1 MNDFNEIYAFDQT
14 FSLNERML
22 RKMEQSDQEKL
33 SSRHSLFENQQQT
46 RYVYPLFLS
55 NDSPN
60 GDETIQATMR
70 KRKFKHVNNISKNK
84 KYIRLPKVLSTD
96 IRKKYPF
103 MILNIMNGCNYHN
116 ISDFTHQFI
125 DRDCQLTWSLTKCP
139 NRRVKSFDEAKEHT
153 TMNSKFCVQLDS
165 LSNIIDYLFFLG
177 LILPDRVFQ
186 MIHSNVITRSDS
198 LETRIEIYYRMDGTK
213 LYLCTPIQAGAMV
226 KSLPMSSMDD
236 SIDSQSDS
244 SSGGEELEQ
253 ISKEGRIEQCD
264 MNHEFSLY
272 KIFYQNIKSLPVKE
286 SVYSFGR
293 VTLLIENHHE
303 SNKIKDFILESFLY
317 NE

>member
-1 MNDFNEIYAFDQT
+1 
-14 FSLNERML
+14 ML
-22 RKMEQSDQEKL
+22 RKMERLDQEVM
-33 SSRHSLFENQQQT
+33 SSQRFMFENQQT

-55 NDSPN
+55 NDYVD
-60 GDETIQATMR
+60 GTTTQTKMR
-70 KRKFKHVNNISKNK
+70 KRKLKHVNNISKNK
-84 KYIRLPKVLSTD
+84 KYIRLPKVLSSD

-103 MILNIMNGCNYHN
+103 MMLNILNGCNYHN

-125 DRDCQLTWSLTKCP
+125 DRDCQLTWSLIRCP
-139 NRRVKSFDEAKEHT
+139 NRKVKSFDEAKEHAT
-153 TMNSKFCVQLDS
+153 INSKFCVQLDS
-165 LSNIIDYLFFLG
+165 LTHIIDYLFFIG
-177 LILPDRVFQ
+177 LILPDRAFQ
-186 MIHSNVITRSDS
+186 MIHSSVITRSDS

-226 KSLPMSSMDD
+226 RSLTRSSLDD
-236 SIDSQSDS
+236 SIDSLSDS
-244 SSGGEELEQ
+244 SSGGEEMERV
-253 ISKEGRIEQCD
+253 SREERIEQSD
-264 MNHEFSLY
+264 INHEFSLY
-272 KIFYQNIKSLPVKE
+272 KIFYQNIRSLPVKE